1 MTGIQQLEPLQSMA
15 RCNAD
20 QAARDLGQA
29 LARKAQLDR
38 QMAELVRYRA
48 DYREE
53 LRRAMS
59 QSLRIDQA
67 QAYRNLLERLD
78 GAIERQ
84 QALLDTQVT
93 ACEQARHRYLDRQA
107 RLQAFDQL
115 IQTRRKAEQV
125 RQAVREQHL
134 LDDLTQ
140 SRWRLARSM
149 S

>member
-1 MTGIQQLEPLQSMA
+1 MTGIQQLEPLHSMA
-15 RCNAD
+15 RRNAD

-29 LARKAQLDR
+29 LARKEQLDR

-53 LRRAMS
+53 LRCAMS
-59 QSLRIDQA
+59 ESLRIDQA
-67 QAYRNLLERLD
+67 HAYRNLLERLD
-78 GAIERQ
+78 AAIERQ
-84 QALLDTQVT
+84 QALLDTQVR
-93 ACEQARHRYLDRQA
+93 ACDQARHQYFDRHARVQA
-107 RLQAFDQL
+107 LDQL
-115 IQTRRKAEQV
+115 IQARRTAERA

-140 SRWRLARSM
+140 SRWRLAKSV